1 MISKIS
7 VIVALC
13 SIPLM
18 FIILTPQTDLDCS
31 GNALCL
37 KGKITKIVDG
47 DTLDVGET
55 RVRLALTS
63 TPELSDLGGIESKNF
78 LEEKCPINSDVL
90 VDEDDGQIEG
100 SYGRMI
106 AKVFCQGTLLNE
118 EILEKGHGE
127 INTIHCFDSEFKD
140 ESWAKKFGC

>member
-63 TPELSDLGGIESKNF
+63 TPELSNLGGIESKNF

>member
-37 KGKITKIVDG
+37 KGKITNIVDG

-78 LEEKCPINSDVL
+78 VEEKCPINSDVL

>member
-78 LEEKCPINSDVL
+78 LEEKCPIN
-90 VDEDDGQIEG
+90 
-100 SYGRMI
+100 
-106 AKVFCQGTLLNE
+106 
-118 EILEKGHGE
+118 
-127 INTIHCFDSEFKD
+127 
-140 ESWAKKFGC
+140 

>member
-78 LEEKCPINSDVL
+78 VEEKCPINSDVL

-100 SYGRMI
+100 SYGRVI

>member
-63 TPELSDLGGIESKNF
+63 TPELSDLGGLESKNF
-78 LEEKCPINSDVL
+78 VEEKCPINSDVL